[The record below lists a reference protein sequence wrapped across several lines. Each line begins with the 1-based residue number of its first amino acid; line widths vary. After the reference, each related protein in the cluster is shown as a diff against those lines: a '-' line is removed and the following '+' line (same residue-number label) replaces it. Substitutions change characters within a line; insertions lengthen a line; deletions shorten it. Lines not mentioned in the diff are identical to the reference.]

1 MVKLPKFYK
10 RVSMLRKIFLL
21 SLFVLTLNATL
32 INAIAVVVNNKVI
45 TLYDIDNAIQQ
56 KNLSHNQAVSFLIDK
71 ILFQQELEKQDI
83 VVTDFD
89 INEYIS
95 KLAMVNHMTK
105 EQFIKI
111 LNEKQNYSQFVDQI
125 HTRLQK
131 EKLASKLSIGK
142 LKIATK
148 EDMQMYYKNNIDKF
162 KVSQNS
168 LKVIPFDQVKDK
180 IFNVLMQQRQQEY
193 LKEYFDKLKISA
205 NIKIIR

>member
-10 RVSMLRKIFLL
+10 RVSMLKKIFLL

-45 TLYDIDNAIQQ
+45 TLYDIDNTIQQ

-105 EQFIKI
+105 EQFVKI

-125 HTRLQK
+125 HTRLEK

-162 KVSQNS
+162 KLSQNS
-168 LKVIPFDQVKDK
+168 LKVIPFDKVKDK

-193 LKEYFDKLKISA
+193 LKEYFDKLKVSA

>member
-1 MVKLPKFYK
+1 
-10 RVSMLRKIFLL
+10 
-21 SLFVLTLNATL
+21 
-32 INAIAVVVNNKVI
+32 
-45 TLYDIDNAIQQ
+45 
-56 KNLSHNQAVSFLIDK
+56 
-71 ILFQQELEKQDI
+71 
-83 VVTDFD
+83 
-89 INEYIS
+89 
-95 KLAMVNHMTK
+95 MTK
-105 EQFIKI
+105 EQFVKI

-142 LKIATK
+142 LKIASK

-168 LKVIPFDQVKDK
+168 LKVIPFDKVKDK